1 MITEQLILDK
11 KSSKDTFEK
20 DKKTEKPKRSIV
32 KSISWRIVGTID
44 TILISWLVTGTLT
57 VAFSIGTVELFTKM
71 ILYFF
76 HERIW
81 NTINWGKGK

>member
-1 MITEQLILDK
+1 MITEQLILNKNTTKETFDTDR
-11 KSSKDTFEK
+11 KSEN
-20 DKKTEKPKRSIV
+20 PKRSIV
-32 KSISWRIVGTID
+32 KSVSWRVIGTID

-81 NTINWGKGK
+81 NTINWGK

>member
-1 MITEQLILDK
+1 MITEQLILNKNTTKETFDTDR
-11 KSSKDTFEK
+11 KSEK
-20 DKKTEKPKRSIV
+20 RKR
-32 KSISWRIVGTID
+32 

-81 NTINWGKGK
+81 NTINWGK